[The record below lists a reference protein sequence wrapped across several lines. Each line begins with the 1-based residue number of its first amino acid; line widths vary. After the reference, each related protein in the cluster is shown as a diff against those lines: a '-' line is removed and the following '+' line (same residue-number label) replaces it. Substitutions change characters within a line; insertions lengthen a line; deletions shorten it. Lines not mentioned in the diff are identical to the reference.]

1 MDNFN
6 AIYKILKLLDKHKG
20 DEEFDYELISAKAM
34 KMKVSD
40 WEQIMIELQMNGF
53 IRGLVYTQDL
63 TNKFPHIVEPIHPQI
78 TLKGMEYLSENS
90 IMKKVE
96 KDQSLEQIADALES
110 SPKTLEPI
118 YSTVLSAIPDYNDAE
133 KIYDFVKSKR
143 KERA

>member
-20 DEEFDYELISAKAM
+20 DEDFDYELISAKAM

-78 TLKGMEYLSENS
+78 TLKGMEYLANNNF
-90 IMKKVE
+90 MKKA
-96 KDQSLEQIADALES
+96 ADALKMVGEF
-110 SPKTLEPI
+110 I
-118 YSTVLSAIPDYNDAE
+118 
-133 KIYDFVKSKR
+133 
-143 KERA
+143 

>member
-1 MDNFN
+1 MDSFN

-78 TLKGMEYLSENS
+78 TLKGMEYLANNS
-90 IMKKVE
+90 FMKKAAE
-96 KDQSLEQIADALES
+96 AL
-110 SPKTLEPI
+110 KM
-118 YSTVLSAIPDYNDAE
+118 VG
-133 KIYDFVKSKR
+133 DFI
-143 KERA
+143 

>member
-34 KMKVSD
+34 KIKVSD

-78 TLKGMEYLSENS
+78 TLKGMEYLANNS
-90 IMKKVE
+90 FMKKAAE
-96 KDQSLEQIADALES
+96 AL
-110 SPKTLEPI
+110 KM
-118 YSTVLSAIPDYNDAE
+118 VG
-133 KIYDFVKSKR
+133 DFI
-143 KERA
+143 

>member
-34 KMKVSD
+34 KMKVSE

-78 TLKGMEYLSENS
+78 TLKGMEYLANNS
-90 IMKKVE
+90 FMKKAAE
-96 KDQSLEQIADALES
+96 AL
-110 SPKTLEPI
+110 KM
-118 YSTVLSAIPDYNDAE
+118 VG
-133 KIYDFVKSKR
+133 DFI
-143 KERA
+143 

>member
-34 KMKVSD
+34 KIKVSD

-96 KDQSLEQIADALES
+96 KGLE
-110 SPKTLEPI
+110 
-118 YSTVLSAIPDYNDAE
+118 TVGQ
-133 KIYDFVKSKR
+133 FF
-143 KERA
+143 

>member
-20 DEEFDYELISAKAM
+20 DEEFDYELISAKEM

-78 TLKGMEYLSENS
+78 TLKGMEYLANNS
-90 IMKKVE
+90 FMKKAAE
-96 KDQSLEQIADALES
+96 AL
-110 SPKTLEPI
+110 KM
-118 YSTVLSAIPDYNDAE
+118 VG
-133 KIYDFVKSKR
+133 DFI
-143 KERA
+143 

>member
-78 TLKGMEYLSENS
+78 TLKGMEYLVNNS
-90 IMKKVE
+90 FMKKAAE
-96 KDQSLEQIADALES
+96 AL
-110 SPKTLEPI
+110 KM
-118 YSTVLSAIPDYNDAE
+118 VG
-133 KIYDFVKSKR
+133 DFI
-143 KERA
+143 

>member
-20 DEEFDYELISAKAM
+20 DEDFDYELISAKAM

-78 TLKGMEYLSENS
+78 TLKGMEYLANNS
-90 IMKKVE
+90 FMKKAAE
-96 KDQSLEQIADALES
+96 AL
-110 SPKTLEPI
+110 KM
-118 YSTVLSAIPDYNDAE
+118 VG
-133 KIYDFVKSKR
+133 DFI
-143 KERA
+143 

>member
-53 IRGLVYTQDL
+53 IRGLVYTQDM

-78 TLKGMEYLSENS
+78 TLKGMEYLANNS
-90 IMKKVE
+90 FMKKAAE
-96 KDQSLEQIADALES
+96 AL
-110 SPKTLEPI
+110 KM
-118 YSTVLSAIPDYNDAE
+118 VG
-133 KIYDFVKSKR
+133 DFI
-143 KERA
+143 

>member
-63 TNKFPHIVEPIHPQI
+63 MNKFPHIVEPIHPQI
-78 TLKGMEYLSENS
+78 TLKGMEYLANNS
-90 IMKKVE
+90 FMKKAAE
-96 KDQSLEQIADALES
+96 AL
-110 SPKTLEPI
+110 KM
-118 YSTVLSAIPDYNDAE
+118 VG
-133 KIYDFVKSKR
+133 DFI
-143 KERA
+143 

>member
-34 KMKVSD
+34 K
-40 WEQIMIELQMNGF
+40 MNGF

-96 KDQSLEQIADALES
+96 KGLE
-110 SPKTLEPI
+110 
-118 YSTVLSAIPDYNDAE
+118 TVGQ
-133 KIYDFVKSKR
+133 FF
-143 KERA
+143 

>member
-20 DEEFDYELISAKAM
+20 DEDFDYELISAKAM

-78 TLKGMEYLSENS
+78 TLKGMEYLANNS
-90 IMKKVE
+90 FMKK
-96 KDQSLEQIADALES
+96 AANALKMVGEF
-110 SPKTLEPI
+110 I
-118 YSTVLSAIPDYNDAE
+118 
-133 KIYDFVKSKR
+133 
-143 KERA
+143 

>member
-53 IRGLVYTQDL
+53 IRGLVYTHDL
-63 TNKFPHIVEPIHPQI
+63 TNMFPHIVEPIHPQI
-78 TLKGMEYLSENS
+78 TLKGMEYLANNS
-90 IMKKVE
+90 FMKK
-96 KDQSLEQIADALES
+96 A
-110 SPKTLEPI
+110 
-118 YSTVLSAIPDYNDAE
+118 AE
-133 KIYDFVKSKR
+133 AVKMGGDFI
-143 KERA
+143 

>member
-6 AIYKILKLLDKHKG
+6 AIYKILKLLDKNKG

-34 KMKVSD
+34 NMKVSD

-63 TNKFPHIVEPIHPQI
+63 KNKFPHIVEPIHPQI

-96 KDQSLEQIADALES
+96 KGLE
-110 SPKTLEPI
+110 
-118 YSTVLSAIPDYNDAE
+118 TVGQ
-133 KIYDFVKSKR
+133 FF
-143 KERA
+143 

>member
-20 DEEFDYELISAKAM
+20 DEDFDYELISAKAM

-78 TLKGMEYLSENS
+78 TLKGMEYLANNS
-90 IMKKVE
+90 FMKKAAE
-96 KDQSLEQIADALES
+96 ALKMVGEF
-110 SPKTLEPI
+110 I
-118 YSTVLSAIPDYNDAE
+118 
-133 KIYDFVKSKR
+133 
-143 KERA
+143 

>member
-20 DEEFDYELISAKAM
+20 DEEFDYEFISAKAM

-78 TLKGMEYLSENS
+78 TLKGMEYLANNS
-90 IMKKVE
+90 FMKKAAE
-96 KDQSLEQIADALES
+96 AL
-110 SPKTLEPI
+110 KM
-118 YSTVLSAIPDYNDAE
+118 VG
-133 KIYDFVKSKR
+133 DFI
-143 KERA
+143 

>member
-6 AIYKILKLLDKHKG
+6 AIYKILKLLDKYKG
-20 DEEFDYELISAKAM
+20 DEDFDYELISAKAM

-78 TLKGMEYLSENS
+78 TLKGMEYLANNS
-90 IMKKVE
+90 FMKKAAE
-96 KDQSLEQIADALES
+96 ALKMVGEF
-110 SPKTLEPI
+110 I
-118 YSTVLSAIPDYNDAE
+118 
-133 KIYDFVKSKR
+133 
-143 KERA
+143 